1 MAAATP
7 RGINEPGPE
16 RTWDDLPEEFFAN
29 CMRRFRELCVE
40 TDDSCRE
47 QFLRVLGQVEDW
59 QYKYYFVLSGT
70 ISAPDEHG
78 TTLAERTFGA
88 SSLGQSVPIQSP
100 PPGAAASSSS
110 PPARSH
116 GVPCVRTAD
125 EIIAD
130 AERAAVQLLMTVDRV
145 VTEDPLAKRARK
157 AGRYW
162 SSRPKSL
169 QRVEPPP

>member
-7 RGINEPGPE
+7 RGIDEPGPE

-40 TDDSCRE
+40 TDDSPRE

-88 SSLGQSVPIQSP
+88 FALGQSVPIQSP
-100 PPGAAASSSS
+100 PPGAAASSSA
-110 PPARSH
+110 PPARPSA
-116 GVPCVRTAD
+116 VPCVRTAD

-130 AERAAVQLLMTVDRV
+130 AERAAIELLMTVERV
-145 VTEDPLAKRARK
+145 VTGTDPLVRRGTKRALEQQSNVS
-157 AGRYW
+157 AA
-162 SSRPKSL
+162 
-169 QRVEPPP
+169 VEPPP